1 MAMEKKTVP
10 GLGAEESLREC
21 SRQVYENWKAGLAA
35 KGKTPTEV
43 VEHYRSIGMMDYAD
57 TLAEVIDKM
66 EDRI

>member
-1 MAMEKKTVP
+1 MDNEKKTDPVA
-10 GLGAEESLREC
+10 GSEESLREC
-21 SRQVYENWKAGLAA
+21 SRQAYEIWEAELAN

-43 VEHYRSIGMMDYAD
+43 VEHYRSIGMKDYAA